1 MAAQLATTRPA
12 TFDAAVMEYLPGLRN
27 LAHRLGWRD
36 DDKAEIVNDTIVDVL
51 NRWKTYKEEY
61 GLWSFLQFAMR
72 SLSVTRRRRANRNVS
87 VIEFREEYS
96 AAVAPTQ
103 QDFAELSSVLRRLS
117 GTRDSDALMRVAM
130 GDELGDVANDMGITK
145 QRVFQLCQRER
156 ARLAC

>member
-1 MAAQLATTRPA
+1 MATRPA
-12 TFDAAVMEYLPGLRN
+12 TYDAAVLEYMPGLRN
-27 LAHRLGWRD
+27 LAFKLGWRD
-36 DDKAEIVNDTIVDVL
+36 DDKDELVADTIVDAL

-72 SLSVTRRRRANRNVS
+72 SLSRVRRSRARQAVS

-103 QDFAELSSVLRRLS
+103 QDYVELSETLRRLS
-117 GTRDSDALMRVAM
+117 GTRDSEALMRVAM
-130 GDELGDVANDMGITK
+130 GDELGEVADELGVSR

-156 ARLAC
+156 ARLVAA

>member
-1 MAAQLATTRPA
+1 MTATARPA
-12 TFDAAVMEYLPGLRN
+12 SFDADILKYLPGLRN
-27 LAHRLGWRD
+27 LAYRLGWRED
-36 DDKAEIVNDTIVDVL
+36 DRDELVNDTIVDAL

-72 SLSVTRRRRANRNVS
+72 SLSKVRRARANRNVS

-96 AAVAPTQ
+96 AAVAPSQ
-103 QDFAELSSVLRRLS
+103 LDYAELSETLRRLS
-117 GTRDSDALMRVAM
+117 GTRDSEALMRISM
-130 GDELGDVANDMGITK
+130 GEELGEVSADMGVSK